1 MAQKKGIFLKQSV
14 ARSYVLTAVISVVLL
29 TVSRFFARG
38 ILVFLNTP
46 SDIIGMSL
54 IYLRIVFCGIPAVAA
69 YNVFASVLRAVGNS
83 RTPLTAMIIAASVN
97 VILDLLFV
105 AGFHWGVAGAAIA
118 TVTAQL
124 FSAVYCFLVVRKIKL
139 LHISRQDLQRRP
151 GLDQKLLKLGT
162 PVVFQNTIIAIG
174 GLVVQYVVNGYGFL
188 FVAGFTAT
196 NKLYGIL
203 EMAAISYGY
212 AIVTYVGQNLGAGEI
227 GRIKKAF
234 GQAPC
239 LLFLPQP

>member
-1 MAQKKGIFLKQSV
+1 MPALP
-14 ARSYVLTAVISVVLL
+14 LL
-29 TVSRFFARG
+29 R
-38 ILVFLNTP
+38 L
-46 SDIIGMSL
+46 
-54 IYLRIVFCGIPAVAA
+54 
-69 YNVFASVLRAVGNS
+69 
-83 RTPLTAMIIAASVN
+83 PLS
-97 VILDLLFV
+97 F
-105 AGFHWGVAGAAIA
+105 
-118 TVTAQL
+118 

-227 GRIKKAF
+227 DRIKKGVRSSTLLAF
-234 GQAPC
+234 LTSADLLRYVYFWKTAFVHVYFRRAFPGRTGIGYC
-239 LLFLPQP
+239 LEISFYHGMLSLYPVFPSCIQISPPGSGKHLYPHAQRCC